1 MSSANVAAVPM
12 VRPAK
17 CGARGRG
24 SASRDSLNLG
34 PARRHVKN
42 DPGAAFAAVPY
53 TSAVVSRQG
62 LSTAAVAAKAW
73 FDQE

>member
-12 VRPAK
+12 TRPAK
-17 CGARGRG
+17 CGAWGRG
-24 SASRDSLNLG
+24 SASRDSLKPG

-42 DPGAAFAAVPY
+42 DPGTAFAARPY
-53 TSAVVSRQG
+53 PSAVVFWQG

-73 FDQE
+73 SDQE